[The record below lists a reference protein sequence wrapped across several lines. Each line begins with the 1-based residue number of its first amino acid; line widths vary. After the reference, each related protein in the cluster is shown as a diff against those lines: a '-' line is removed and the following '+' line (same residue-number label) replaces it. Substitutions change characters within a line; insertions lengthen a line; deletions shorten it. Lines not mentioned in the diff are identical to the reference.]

1 MEEFISVDDAQQRIL
16 SRIGRTHPER
26 ITLTN
31 ASGRTLALTIN
42 APEDSPRFD
51 NSAMDGY
58 AVRFED
64 LAKLPRTLVVSDTVA
79 AGAVSNQT
87 LQAGQ
92 AMRIM
97 TGAPIPPGADTVVQ
111 QELCTREGDN
121 VIIRELPNDQQG
133 ANIRYAGTYMK
144 TGQPVVRHGSVI
156 SPADIGILATFRH
169 STVTV
174 YRKPVVAILSTGD
187 ELLEIDQT
195 PGPGQIV
202 NSNAYMLE
210 ALVHQAGAIPLVLPI
225 ARDQRED
232 ILAAFKNAINSADIV
247 VSSGGVSVGD
257 FDFVREVLDE
267 LSGGM
272 EFWRIRLKPGK
283 PLAFGIANN
292 ERATPII
299 GLPGNPASSF
309 VGFHLFVKP
318 AIAIASGQSI
328 DQVMPATIRAKLSAT
343 AHGARGRRAY
353 ISGRLQFQTGSDAI
367 FTPGGDQSSGNAA
380 LFCGSNALGF
390 VEEGVRE
397 LHAGDSIDVILL

>member
-1 MEEFISVDDAQQRIL
+1 MEEFISVDKAQQKIL
-16 SRIGRTHPER
+16 SRIGRTHSER
-26 ITLTN
+26 IALTH
-31 ASGRTLALTIN
+31 ASGRTLAKAVN

-58 AVRFED
+58 AVRFDD
-64 LAKLPRTLVVSDTVA
+64 LATLPRTLEITDTIA
-79 AGAVSNQT
+79 AGSVSNQT

-97 TGAPIPPGADTVVQ
+97 TGAPIPPGADTVIQ
-111 QELCTREGDN
+111 QELCDRDGDH
-121 VIIRELPNDQQG
+121 VIVRELPRGQQG

-144 TGQPVVRHGSVI
+144 TGQPVVRQGSVI
-156 SPADIGILATFRH
+156 SPADIGILATFRT
-169 STVTV
+169 SIVEV
-174 YRKPVVAILSTGD
+174 YRQPVVAILSTGE
-187 ELLEIDQT
+187 ELVEIDQP

-210 ALVHQAGAIPLVLPI
+210 ALVRQAGAIPIVLPI
-225 ARDQRED
+225 ARDNRQE
-232 ILAAFKNAINSADIV
+232 IHAAFTNAINTADIV

-257 FDFVREVLDE
+257 FDFVREVLDD

-292 ERATPII
+292 QRATPII

-318 AIAIASGQSI
+318 ALAIASGQSLA
-328 DQVMPATIRAKLSAT
+328 QAMPDTIRAQLSAT
-343 AHGARGRRAY
+343 VHGARGRRAY
-353 ISGRLQFQTGSDAI
+353 ISGRLNFQTGHDAI
-367 FTPGGDQSSGNAA
+367 FDPGGDQSSGNAA
-380 LFCGSNALGF
+380 LFCGSNALAF

-397 LHAGDSIDVILL
+397 LQAGDSIDVILL